1 MAGKSDPDNA
11 AERVYTK
18 DRQEWRAWLEQNHAT
33 APGVWLIYYKKETGK
48 PYFDH
53 GDAVE
58 EALCF
63 GWIDSVRNTNDD
75 ESYLQFFSPRK
86 AKSPWSKL
94 NKTRVEMLIAEGLM
108 TPAGLEKIEIAKQNG
123 AWASYDAVEELTVP
137 NDLAAALSENETAR
151 VNFEAFSPSSK
162 KSILWWIESAKR
174 PETRAKRI
182 EETVR
187 LAAENI
193 RANQSRQ

>member
-1 MAGKSDPDNA
+1 
-11 AERVYTK
+11 
-18 DRQEWRAWLEQNHAT
+18 
-33 APGVWLIYYKKETGK
+33 
-48 PYFDH
+48 
-53 GDAVE
+53 
-58 EALCF
+58 
-63 GWIDSVRNTNDD
+63 
-75 ESYLQFFSPRK
+75 
-86 AKSPWSKL
+86 
-94 NKTRVEMLIAEGLM
+94 M

-123 AWASYDAVEELTVP
+123 AWSSYDAIEELTVLD
-137 NDLAAALSENETAR
+137 DLAAALAENETAR
-151 VNFEAFSPSSK
+151 VNFEAFSPSSN